1 MQFSFEKIQK
11 FIFLSIKMSDPELLR
26 RRIIESIVSN
36 ICWNAGFVKT
46 EAFALETLCE
56 MFINCKI

>member
-1 MQFSFEKIQK
+1 
-11 FIFLSIKMSDPELLR
+11 MSDPELLR

-36 ICWNAGFVKT
+36 ICINGGFAKT

-56 MFINCKI
+56 MFVNCKFKTKIALKRDITI